1 MKLFRM
7 FGRNIRDAFKNV
19 IRNFSLSFASI
30 LCITI
35 TLIIVGAS
43 ILATL
48 NVRNFTEEIERD
60 VTITIFL
67 ASDATEEDRMNIE
80 NEFKNIENVDQES
93 IEFKSKE
100 DERQEMMNESE
111 IFNSVMSSW
120 EGEENPL
127 KDSYM
132 LKVKDIEQI
141 KTTAER
147 IKNIEKVEVV
157 NYGEE
162 MVNTLISAF
171 NTIQKVSIIIVVA
184 LLVVTAFLIVNTIKL
199 TIFSRKREISIM
211 RLVGASNVSIK
222 VPFIIEGL
230 IIGFLGSIVPVLC
243 IIYGY
248 TVLYNHFGG
257 VLYSNIIKM
266 IVPNPFVYLVSI
278 IVVAIGM
285 LVGMLGS
292 AQAVRKYLKI

>member
-7 FGRNIRDAFKNV
+7 LGRNVRDAFKNV

-48 NVRNFTEEIERD
+48 NVRNFTKEIERD

-67 ASDATEEDRMNIE
+67 ASDATEEDRENIE
-80 NEFKNIENVDQES
+80 TEFKNIPNIDQKS

-100 DERQEMMNESE
+100 DERKDMMKQSE
-111 IFNSVMSSW
+111 VFNSVMSSW

-132 LKVKDIEQI
+132 LKVNDIEQI
-141 KTTAER
+141 KTTAKR
-147 IKNIEKVEVV
+147 IKQIEKVEVV
-157 NYGEE
+157 NYGED
-162 MVNTLISAF
+162 MVNTLIAAF
-171 NTIQKVSIIIVVA
+171 NTIQKISIIVVVA

-211 RLVGASNVSIK
+211 RLVGASNISIK
-222 VPFIIEGL
+222 IPFIIEGL

-266 IVPNPFVYLVSI
+266 IVPNPFVYFVSL
-278 IVVAIGM
+278 IVVFIGM